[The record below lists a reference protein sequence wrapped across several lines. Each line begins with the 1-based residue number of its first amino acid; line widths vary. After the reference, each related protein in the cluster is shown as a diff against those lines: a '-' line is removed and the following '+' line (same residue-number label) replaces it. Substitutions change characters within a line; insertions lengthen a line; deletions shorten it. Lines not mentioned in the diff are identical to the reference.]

1 MKEIGRWCKVGISEG
16 LHAFASALLTR
27 VLGWEDEDI
36 KKLCAKALKELES
49 TDQQYYCHAYFIYGR
64 KPDLGEG

>member
-1 MKEIGRWCKVGISEG
+1 MKEIGRWGKVGLSES

-36 KKLCAKALKELES
+36 KKLCAKALKEMEN
-49 TDQQYYCHAYFIYGR
+49 TDQQYHCHAYFISGR
-64 KPDLGEG
+64 KPDLEEG